1 MEGRLSSVKRPPPV
15 AVPSGISG
23 QGPVESS
30 SITSTA
36 SQPRTPDRR
45 PRVIEETI
53 ASRDASQLRELL
65 LVYRRDLRVLRN
77 QLGAVMEEND
87 ELRRDLKAERQVNGE
102 LSDKCERMRQEVSSM
117 QDTLESER
125 VTHLCRLIQWRGA
138 VSIRNPLLLLDMARR
153 RYATT
158 VNTTD
163 DYDENGLRAATW
175 KMSLGPVSLRIT
187 LTSEY
192 SLSSSAAAYFSTEL
206 GLGGMPGSG
215 ASLLSAVANIKLK
228 GWVQRN
234 KGGYWD
240 RWKWCFAVFISNDG
254 SNCSRLS
261 LWRTDRDF
269 EDRLWDFDTSANMS
283 MADEA
288 EWKRL
293 AVNDDESINANP
305 QLKWDERSYP
315 VGLKATPHP
324 KVGGSSHL
332 DEKIDKMMPSLQPL
346 PFAFDEM
353 LFSCLFLTLLAPTS
367 CLVSVAPDKVVR
379 DPLPLPTS
387 TGVTQKKPMAPTID
401 GVRVDLGKPV
411 DYGALI
417 GPSRTVP
424 AGPPPPPSV
433 FEKPDLSWS
442 PRLNTT
448 IATYSITAAVP
459 VRSRGLEGWLPKRGS
474 LTRLQE
480 ETPSTFTSTT
490 VEEDTSTER
499 KLKKIIADYD
509 D

>member
-53 ASRDASQLRELL
+53 ASRDASLDTPHSMILTPLAVDTSSQPPQSLTELRELL

-163 DYDENGLRAATW
+163 DYDENGPRAATW

-187 LTSEY
+187 C
-192 SLSSSAAAYFSTEL
+192 
-206 GLGGMPGSG
+206 
-215 ASLLSAVANIKLK
+215 
-228 GWVQRN
+228 
-234 KGGYWD
+234 
-240 RWKWCFAVFISNDG
+240 KWA
-254 SNCSRLS
+254 
-261 LWRTDRDF
+261 
-269 EDRLWDFDTSANMS
+269 
-283 MADEA
+283 
-288 EWKRL
+288 
-293 AVNDDESINANP
+293 
-305 QLKWDERSYP
+305 
-315 VGLKATPHP
+315 
-324 KVGGSSHL
+324 
-332 DEKIDKMMPSLQPL
+332 
-346 PFAFDEM
+346 
-353 LFSCLFLTLLAPTS
+353 
-367 CLVSVAPDKVVR
+367 
-379 DPLPLPTS
+379 
-387 TGVTQKKPMAPTID
+387 
-401 GVRVDLGKPV
+401 
-411 DYGALI
+411 
-417 GPSRTVP
+417 
-424 AGPPPPPSV
+424 
-433 FEKPDLSWS
+433 
-442 PRLNTT
+442 
-448 IATYSITAAVP
+448 
-459 VRSRGLEGWLPKRGS
+459 
-474 LTRLQE
+474 
-480 ETPSTFTSTT
+480 
-490 VEEDTSTER
+490 
-499 KLKKIIADYD
+499 
-509 D
+509 

>member
-1 MEGRLSSVKRPPPV
+1 MCIIEP
-15 AVPSGISG
+15 
-23 QGPVESS
+23 
-30 SITSTA
+30 T
-36 SQPRTPDRR
+36 RR
-45 PRVIEETI
+45 
-53 ASRDASQLRELL
+53 
-65 LVYRRDLRVLRN
+65 
-77 QLGAVMEEND
+77 
-87 ELRRDLKAERQVNGE
+87 
-102 LSDKCERMRQEVSSM
+102 
-117 QDTLESER
+117 
-125 VTHLCRLIQWRGA
+125 
-138 VSIRNPLLLLDMARR
+138 
-153 RYATT
+153 
-158 VNTTD
+158 
-163 DYDENGLRAATW
+163 
-175 KMSLGPVSLRIT
+175 
-187 LTSEY
+187 
-192 SLSSSAAAYFSTEL
+192 SSAASRFPHAGSVSVMTLPAIIIPHPISIVSSILWIGCLSFLATALALRLSTE
-206 GLGGMPGSG
+206 G
-215 ASLLSAVANIKLK
+215 ASVRSAAPPRPTWAPYK
-228 GWVQRN
+228 
-234 KGGYWD
+234 
-240 RWKWCFAVFISNDG
+240 
-254 SNCSRLS
+254 
-261 LWRTDRDF
+261 
-269 EDRLWDFDTSANMS
+269 EWDFDTSANMS

-293 AVNDDESINANP
+293 AVKDDESINANP
-305 QLKWDERSYP
+305 QLKWDELSYP

-353 LFSCLFLTLLAPTS
+353 LSSCLFLTLLAPTS

-424 AGPPPPPSV
+424 AGPPSPPSV

-490 VEEDTSTER
+490 AEEDISTER
-499 KLKKIIADYD
+499 KLKKIIADHD